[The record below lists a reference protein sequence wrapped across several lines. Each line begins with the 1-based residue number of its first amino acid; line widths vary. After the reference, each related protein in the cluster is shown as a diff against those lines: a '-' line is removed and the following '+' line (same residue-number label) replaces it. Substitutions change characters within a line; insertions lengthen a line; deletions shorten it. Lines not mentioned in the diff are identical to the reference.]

1 MNQQFLFYFSIL
13 QECLQG
19 LFTIVFNQWSK
30 QNPVNQSLSLLLLL
44 WLIAWS
50 CDRSINQS
58 INQSIDRSLNQSINW
73 LLSTSVHRSINH
85 SITHLINQSIYQS
98 IINKSIFQTNF
109 KNPRIFRPCSTGWVL
124 QQLTL
129 TKPNQG
135 HYIII
140 RLEEL
145 QVIKTYYVSKLRFS
159 SYVSFFSL
167 HFYITLLH
175 ACFLFPYLR
184 ILQQQHQHKAVSG
197 FQNPARQVTTVIFW
211 SYIKE

>member
-58 INQSIDRSLNQSINW
+58 INRSIDRSLNQSINW

-98 IINKSIFQTNF
+98 IINKSIFQSNF

-145 QVIKTYYVSKLRFS
+145 QYVIKPTTFLNFDFPRMFHSFLYISILHYYMHVFFFHTLG
-159 SYVSFFSL
+159 SYNNSTS
-167 HFYITLLH
+167 T
-175 ACFLFPYLR
+175 
-184 ILQQQHQHKAVSG
+184 
-197 FQNPARQVTTVIFW
+197 RQF
-211 SYIKE
+211 

>member
-1 MNQQFLFYFSIL
+1 MLARPIHYSI
-13 QECLQG
+13 QSMEQTKPSQSIIKFTSIIMIDCL
-19 LFTIVFNQWSK
+19 IVW
-30 QNPVNQSLSLLLLL
+30 
-44 WLIAWS
+44 
-50 CDRSINQS
+50 SINQS

-145 QVIKTYYVSKLRFS
+145 QYVIKPTTFLNFDFPRMFHSFLYISILHYYMHVFFFHTLG
-159 SYVSFFSL
+159 SYNNSTS
-167 HFYITLLH
+167 T
-175 ACFLFPYLR
+175 
-184 ILQQQHQHKAVSG
+184 
-197 FQNPARQVTTVIFW
+197 RQF
-211 SYIKE
+211 

>member
-1 MNQQFLFYFSIL
+1 MIDQ
-13 QECLQG
+13 
-19 LFTIVFNQWSK
+19 
-30 QNPVNQSLSLLLLL
+30 
-44 WLIAWS
+44 
-50 CDRSINQS
+50 SINQS

-124 QQLTL
+124 EQLTL

-145 QVIKTYYVSKLRFS
+145 QYVIKTYYVSKLRFS

-175 ACFLFPYLR
+175 ACFLFPYFR
-184 ILQQQHQHKAVSG
+184 ILQQQHQHKAVLG

>member
-1 MNQQFLFYFSIL
+1 MLARPIHYSI
-13 QECLQG
+13 QSMEQTKPSQSIIKFTSIIMIDCL
-19 LFTIVFNQWSK
+19 IVW
-30 QNPVNQSLSLLLLL
+30 
-44 WLIAWS
+44 
-50 CDRSINQS
+50 SINQS

-175 ACFLFPYLR
+175 ACFLFPYFR
-184 ILQQQHQHKAVSG
+184 ILQQQHQHKAVLG